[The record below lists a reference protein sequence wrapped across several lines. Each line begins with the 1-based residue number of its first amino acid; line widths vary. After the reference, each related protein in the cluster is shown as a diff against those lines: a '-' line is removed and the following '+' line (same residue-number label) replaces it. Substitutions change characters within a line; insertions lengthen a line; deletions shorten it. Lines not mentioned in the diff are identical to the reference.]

1 MAQSEILRRYIE
13 AGMAFTE
20 ATRARAEEFVKD
32 LARTGEVQW
41 DQVQSQ
47 VDELM
52 DWSKRNSDEV
62 RGVVRDEVGA
72 PLSQLGQALGA
83 SFKEGLAAMATWRRT
98 NKGEPPDDEADGV
111 EEYPEGITAEG
122 ASTEGLTAEG
132 FPSPP
137 VLADDVVA
145 AAPPVAK
152 VAAKRAPAKTSAGQ
166 AGAGQ
171 EGAGHV
177 LERAGD
183 RAGRHVHDGRG
194 PRQGA
199 SEDGHSKEG
208 AGKKDGRQEGP
219 GGQEDGREEGRGHGR
234 PRPRAA
240 DGQARPPRRRPA
252 AKKPAAKKTAAK
264 HVGET
269 AGRQDDPA
277 AADRFRPCQQAPAAR
292 TRKG

>member
-83 SFKEGLAAMATWRRT
+83 SVKEGLAAMATWRRT

-111 EEYPEGITAEG
+111 EEYPPEGTTAEG
-122 ASTEGLTAEG
+122 ASTEGLTA
-132 FPSPP
+132 
-137 VLADDVVA
+137 
-145 AAPPVAK
+145 
-152 VAAKRAPAKTSAGQ
+152 
-166 AGAGQ
+166 
-171 EGAGHV
+171 
-177 LERAGD
+177 
-183 RAGRHVHDGRG
+183 
-194 PRQGA
+194 
-199 SEDGHSKEG
+199 
-208 AGKKDGRQEGP
+208 
-219 GGQEDGREEGRGHGR
+219 
-234 PRPRAA
+234 
-240 DGQARPPRRRPA
+240 
-252 AKKPAAKKTAAK
+252 
-264 HVGET
+264 
-269 AGRQDDPA
+269 
-277 AADRFRPCQQAPAAR
+277 
-292 TRKG
+292 